1 MSSPACL
8 RQSPPNRLRP
18 TRHSP
23 EILAISSQAL
33 HPSQPSKR
41 VTAEKAW
48 TLPRSPIPVLSNC
61 NLDADFLF
69 AYDEKITNRST
80 WWSMLDKVELIE
92 ERYEELNQ
100 LMANPE
106 VATDHVVMAE
116 YAQEQAE
123 LAELVQVYRQYR
135 ALEQELSDTRELQE
149 LEDGEEMHQ
158 LAEQEIARI
167 EEELDTLYGNMRLL
181 LLPKDP
187 NDAKNVIMEI
197 RAGAGG
203 DEAGI
208 FAADLYRMYTRYAE
222 TQRWKTEILSSHS
235 TGVGGFKEVIFEI
248 VGKGAY
254 SRLKYESGVHRVQR
268 VPITEA
274 QGRIHTSTAT
284 VAVLPEIDE
293 VEIDINPTDLEIDA
307 YISSGPGGQHMQKN
321 ATAVRITHKPT
332 GMIVSCESERS
343 QTQNRERA
351 MAVLRARLY
360 EQEQERQMEER
371 GEERRLQVG
380 SGERSEKIRTYNY
393 PQNRVTDHRIGLT
406 LYRLETI
413 VNGDLDE
420 IIDELATTDQ
430 AERLQAIGA

>member
-1 MSSPACL
+1 MML
-8 RQSPPNRLRP
+8 
-18 TRHSP
+18 
-23 EILAISSQAL
+23 
-33 HPSQPSKR
+33 
-41 VTAEKAW
+41 EKVK
-48 TLPRSPIPVLSNC
+48 LVQ
-61 NLDADFLF
+61 D
-69 AYDEKITNRST
+69 
-80 WWSMLDKVELIE
+80 
-92 ERYEELNQ
+92 RYEELNR

-106 VATDHVVMAE
+106 VATDHVQMTE

-123 LAELVQVYRQYR
+123 IADLVQAYRHYE
-135 ALEQELSDTRELQE
+135 ALEQELEDTRALMEMEESPEMQE
-149 LEDGEEMHQ
+149 LAG
-158 LAEQEIARI
+158 QEIVRI
-167 EEELDTLYGNMRLL
+167 EGEMDTLYEQIRLM

-187 NDAKNVIMEI
+187 KDEKNVIVEI

-203 DEAGI
+203 DEAGL

-222 TQRWKTEILSSHS
+222 VHRWKTDMLSFHD
-235 TGVGGFKEVIFEI
+235 TGVGGFKEVIFQ
-248 VGKGAY
+248 VKGKGAY

-268 VPITEA
+268 VPATES

-293 VEIDINPTDLEIDA
+293 VEIDIDPSDLDIDV

-332 GMIVSCESERS
+332 GMVVSCESERS

-360 EQEQERQMEER
+360 EIEEERQREER

-406 LYRLETI
+406 IYRLESI

-420 IIDELATTDQ
+420 FIDELATTEQ

>member
-1 MSSPACL
+1 ML
-8 RQSPPNRLRP
+8 
-18 TRHSP
+18 
-23 EILAISSQAL
+23 
-33 HPSQPSKR
+33 
-41 VTAEKAW
+41 
-48 TLPRSPIPVLSNC
+48 
-61 NLDADFLF
+61 
-69 AYDEKITNRST
+69 EKIR
-80 WWSMLDKVELIE
+80 LVED
-92 ERYEELNQ
+92 RYEELNR
-100 LMANPE
+100 LMADPE
-106 VATDHVVMAE
+106 VATDHVRVAE

-123 LAELVQVYRQYR
+123 IQELVQAFRRYKALEAELADTRTLMEMEDEAEMRELAELEV
-135 ALEQELSDTRELQE
+135 
-149 LEDGEEMHQ
+149 
-158 LAEQEIARI
+158 ARI
-167 EEELDTLYGNMRLL
+167 EGEMEALYDKMRLL
-181 LLPKDP
+181 LLPRDP
-187 NDAKNVIMEI
+187 NDEKNVIMEI

-222 TQRWKTEILSSHS
+222 THRWKTDLLSAHS

-248 VGKGAY
+248 AGRGAY

-268 VPITEA
+268 VPVTES

-284 VAVLPEIDE
+284 VAVLPEIDD
-293 VEIDINPTDLEIDA
+293 VEIEVDPADLEIDV

-321 ATAVRITHKPT
+321 ATAVRITHKPS
-332 GMIVSCESERS
+332 GMVVSCESERS

-360 EQEQERQMEER
+360 EAEQRRQMEER

-393 PQNRVTDHRIGLT
+393 PQNRITDHRIGLT

-413 VNGDLDE
+413 IDGDLDE

>member
-1 MSSPACL
+1 
-8 RQSPPNRLRP
+8 
-18 TRHSP
+18 
-23 EILAISSQAL
+23 
-33 HPSQPSKR
+33 
-41 VTAEKAW
+41 
-48 TLPRSPIPVLSNC
+48 
-61 NLDADFLF
+61 
-69 AYDEKITNRST
+69 
-80 WWSMLDKVELIE
+80 MLDKVKLVE
-92 ERYEELNQ
+92 ERYDELNQ
-100 LMANPE
+100 LMADPE
-106 VATDHVVMAE
+106 VVIDHVKVAE

-123 LAELVQVYRQYR
+123 IADLVQAYRRYEALGQEIADTRVLAEL
-135 ALEQELSDTRELQE
+135 
-149 LEDGEEMHQ
+149 EDDPEMRDM
-158 LAEQEIARI
+158 ADQEIARI
-167 EEELDTLYGNMRLL
+167 EGEMDTLYGRMRLL

-187 NDAKNVIMEI
+187 NDEKNVIMEI

-222 TQRWKTEILSSHS
+222 TQGWKTEILSSNS
-235 TGVGGFKEVIFEI
+235 TGVGGFKEVVFQIR
-248 VGKGAY
+248 GKGAY

-268 VPITEA
+268 VPVTES

-284 VAVLPEIDE
+284 VAVLPEIDD
-293 VEIDINPTDLEIDA
+293 VEIEINPTDLEITA

-321 ATAVRITHKPT
+321 ATAVRIVHLPT
-332 GMIVSCESERS
+332 DTVVTCESERS

-360 EQEQERQMEER
+360 EAEQQAQMEER

-406 LYRLETI
+406 LYRLENI
-413 VNGDLDE
+413 VDGDLDE

>member
-1 MSSPACL
+1 
-8 RQSPPNRLRP
+8 
-18 TRHSP
+18 
-23 EILAISSQAL
+23 
-33 HPSQPSKR
+33 
-41 VTAEKAW
+41 
-48 TLPRSPIPVLSNC
+48 
-61 NLDADFLF
+61 
-69 AYDEKITNRST
+69 
-80 WWSMLDKVELIE
+80 MLDKVRLVE
-92 ERYEELNQ
+92 ERYEELSR
-100 LMANPE
+100 LMADPE
-106 VATDHVVMAE
+106 LVMDHLKVTE

-123 LAELVQVYRQYR
+123 IQELVQAYRRYE
-135 ALEQELSDTRELQE
+135 ALGQELADTRELIEMEDDADMQE
-149 LEDGEEMHQ
+149 M
-158 LAEQEIARI
+158 AEQEVTRI
-167 EEELDTLYGNMRLL
+167 EGEMTALFDQMRLL

-187 NDAKNVIMEI
+187 NDEKNVIVEV

-208 FAADLYRMYTRYAE
+208 FAADIYRMYTRYAE
-222 TQRWKTEILSSHS
+222 TQRWKTEILSSNS
-235 TGVGGFKEVIFEI
+235 TGVGGFKEVIFQI
-248 VGKGAY
+248 RGKGAY

-268 VPITEA
+268 VPITES

-284 VAVLPEIDE
+284 VAVLPEIDD
-293 VEIDINPTDLEIDA
+293 VEIKINPADLDITA

-321 ATAVRITHKPT
+321 ATAVRIVHKPT
-332 GMIVSCESERS
+332 DTVVSCESERS

-360 EQEQERQMEER
+360 EAEQQQQMEER

-393 PQNRVTDHRIGLT
+393 PQNRITDHRIGLT

-413 VNGDLDE
+413 VDGDLDE

>member
-1 MSSPACL
+1 
-8 RQSPPNRLRP
+8 
-18 TRHSP
+18 
-23 EILAISSQAL
+23 
-33 HPSQPSKR
+33 
-41 VTAEKAW
+41 
-48 TLPRSPIPVLSNC
+48 
-61 NLDADFLF
+61 
-69 AYDEKITNRST
+69 
-80 WWSMLDKVELIE
+80 MLDKVKLVE
-92 ERYEELNQ
+92 ERYEELNR
-100 LMANPE
+100 LMADPK
-106 VATDHVVMAE
+106 VVTDHLQVAE

-123 LAELVQVYRQYR
+123 IADLVQAYRRYEALAQEQADTRVLAEL
-135 ALEQELSDTRELQE
+135 
-149 LEDGEEMHQ
+149 EDDPDMQ
-158 LAEQEIARI
+158 TMAEQEIARI
-167 EEELDTLYGNMRLL
+167 DEEMSGLYDRMRLL

-187 NDAKNVIMEI
+187 NDEKNVIMEI

-222 TQRWKTEILSSHS
+222 TQGWKTEIISSNS
-235 TGVGGFKEVIFEI
+235 TGVGGFKEVIYQI
-248 VGKGAY
+248 RGKGAY

-268 VPITEA
+268 VPVTES

-284 VAVLPEIDE
+284 VAVLPEIDD
-293 VEIDINPTDLEIDA
+293 VEIQINPADLEITA

-321 ATAVRITHKPT
+321 ATAVRIVHKPT
-332 GMIVSCESERS
+332 DTVVSCESERS

-360 EQEQERQMEER
+360 EAEQQAQMEER

-393 PQNRVTDHRIGLT
+393 PQNRLTDHRIGLT